1 MAMIYCFVS
10 SLFIYFF
17 RNQIVSI
24 FIDKDALQLI
34 QLTKQYLVIN
44 ALFFWA
50 QGLIHTVRFSLQG
63 MGYARIS
70 LLAAILEMIARAV
83 TGLFI
88 VPLFG
93 YIAVC
98 FSNALAWVLAST
110 FIVVYYLI
118 LIKKM
123 KEV

>member
-1 MAMIYCFVS
+1 
-10 SLFIYFF
+10 
-17 RNQIVSI
+17 
-24 FIDKDALQLI
+24 
-34 QLTKQYLVIN
+34 
-44 ALFFWA
+44 
-50 QGLIHTVRFSLQG
+50 
-63 MGYARIS
+63 
-70 LLAAILEMIARAV
+70 MIARAV

>member
-1 MAMIYCFVS
+1 M
-10 SLFIYFF
+10 
-17 RNQIVSI
+17 
-24 FIDKDALQLI
+24 
-34 QLTKQYLVIN
+34 
-44 ALFFWA
+44 A